1 MDKQK
6 MIECVRAFN
15 RFFVVELKFMEHNY
29 LGTGFSVAQMR
40 TLYEIYSRKGI
51 TAGEICGTLKLDK
64 GYISRMIKG
73 FEKDGLVTRKMSS
86 EDNRAFCLFLT
97 DAGEKQLQNLIK
109 IAGDDIAATME
120 KLSGEDA
127 EEVCAAMQ
135 LIMDKFSK
143 TK

>member
-15 RFFVVELKFMEHNY
+15 RFYVVELKFMEHNY

-40 TLYEIYSRKGI
+40 TLYEIHTQKGI
-51 TAGEICGTLKLDK
+51 TAGDICATLKLDK
-64 GYISRMIKG
+64 GYVSRMIKG
-73 FEKDGLVTRKMSS
+73 FEKDGLVTRQVSD

-97 DAGEKQLQNLIK
+97 AEGEKQLQDLIK
-109 IAGDDIAATME
+109 IAGDDIAGTME
-120 KLSGEDA
+120 TISQQDRDEI
-127 EEVCAAMQ
+127 CAAMQ

-143 TK
+143 YK